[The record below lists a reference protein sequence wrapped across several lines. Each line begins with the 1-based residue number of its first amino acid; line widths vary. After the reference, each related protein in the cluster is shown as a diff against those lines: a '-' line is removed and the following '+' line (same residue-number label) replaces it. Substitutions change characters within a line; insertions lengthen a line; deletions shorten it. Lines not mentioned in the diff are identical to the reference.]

1 MALTEQKIRFADRYF
16 LTLKGAESAIYANY
30 SESTAKQIAYNL
42 LQEPDVE
49 QYLTDLREKEAA
61 KHGITKDK
69 WLSELSESGF
79 SNVQDFISEG
89 NTVKDLS
96 QIDRSKA
103 SAINSVKKTVTEGDF
118 GTKEVTEF
126 KLNDKLSALEKI
138 GKHFGWF
145 EKDNLQSKIEIPKT
159 ISIEIVKP
167 KDED

>member
-1 MALTEQKIRFADRYF
+1 MALTEQKKRFADRYF
-16 LTLKGAESAIYANY
+16 LTLKGKDSAIYAEY
-30 SESTAKQIAYNL
+30 SEHTAKQIAYNL
-42 LQEPDVE
+42 LQEPEVE
-49 QYLTDLREKEAA
+49 QYLSELRESEAI

-69 WLSELSESGF
+69 WLNELSESGF

-103 SAINSVKKTVTEGDF
+103 SAINSIKKTVTESDF

-145 EKDNLQSKIEIPKT
+145 EKDNDQKKDQSSVT
-159 ISIEIVKP
+159 IFQLPDNGRK
-167 KDED
+167 